1 MKSNK
6 CGRLIALFMLTLVL
20 AVAFTVTASAT
31 TTDVLD
37 IDAISHDGECGN
49 VSISWDEVSDADYYI
64 VYLDGIHVAY
74 TYKTSYSFTD
84 FVVGE
89 NHTFRVVARKGNQV
103 SADGEIVVSATHNYT
118 SVVTLP
124 DCVNGGYTTYTCDC
138 DYTYVGDNVDPLG
151 HTWIDATCITLK
163 TCSVCSATEGNL
175 DTDNHAQAPVW
186 TVRDNYAHQSDY
198 PCCGESRVG
207 INVHTWENG
216 KCTVCDWDCVHFG
229 GEANCLEAAVCENCG
244 EHYGSKNPTNHTSNK
259 DVWSATETHHSS
271 VYECC
276 GADKVA
282 SEPHNWVGGTCD
294 VCGYAC
300 THTNTH
306 WNTTKLEH
314 SSVCDECG
322 ETLSTNPHGWTDGV
336 CSTCSYACVHESTD
350 DGDCTTA
357 VNCSICGKETTPAG
371 VHTPEADDGDCT
383 TEVKCLYCGTVTTPA
398 KNHTP
403 EADDGNCTTAVKCT
417 QCGTITTPAKN
428 HTPEADDGDCTT
440 AVNCTVCGTVTTPA
454 QADHTPETDDGDCT
468 TAVNC
473 TVCGKEVTPAKNHTP
488 AADDNDCTTAVN
500 CTVCGKEVIP
510 AKPHTPE
517 ADDNDCT
524 TALNCTVCGKVVT
537 PAKNHTPEADDGDCT
552 TAVNCTVCGKVI
564 TPANS
569 HTPEEDDGDCTT
581 AVNCTVCG
589 TVVEPARAA
598 HSGGNATCSTLA
610 SCEVCGTKYGS
621 LLSNNH
627 EQTAEWHKDADSH
640 YSIYNC
646 CGKYYQ
652 SEAPHDWKNGVCDT
666 EGCGYAC
673 QHPDMTSVNT
683 ATTHTYTCG
692 ICDYSV
698 TEGHSLNDTV
708 IEPTC
713 TTGGYTTHKCECG
726 YEYTDSKTEAT
737 GHDWSGLDGV
747 CATCS
752 AKCSHPEE
760 RAVEGKEPT
769 CNEGGYTGYHHC
781 DACGADYDKEELE
794 ALPHNYGFD
803 AFSISPNPNADTTE
817 PGTKIYL
824 KYSCTNEGCHDEKL
838 SIPVG
843 VKLNDSQKQL
853 TLKVIVVVLALIVVF
868 WAWRA
873 LKAPATT
880 TPWWRRRR

>member
-49 VSISWDEVSDADYYI
+49 VSISWNEVSDADYYI

-89 NHTFRVVARKGNQV
+89 SHTFRVVARKGNQV

-151 HTWIDATCITLK
+151 HAPEADDGDCTTEIKCTRCGTVTTPAKPHAPEADDGDCTTEIKCADCGTVTTPAKPHTPEADDGDCTTEIKCADCGTVTTPASSGHIWIDATCITLK
-163 TCSVCSATEGNL
+163 TCSVCSTTEGNL
-175 DTDNHAQAPVW
+175 NTDNHAQDPVW
-186 TVRDNYAHQSDY
+186 TIKDSQGHESKY
-198 PCCGESRVG
+198 PCCGETRISASP
-207 INVHTWENG
+207 HDWE
-216 KCTVCDWDCVHFG
+216 
-229 GEANCLEAAVCENCG
+229 
-244 EHYGSKNPTNHTSNK
+244 
-259 DVWSATETHHSS
+259 
-271 VYECC
+271 
-276 GADKVA
+276 
-282 SEPHNWVGGTCD
+282 
-294 VCGYAC
+294 
-300 THTNTH
+300 
-306 WNTTKLEH
+306 
-314 SSVCDECG
+314 
-322 ETLSTNPHGWTDGV
+322 DGV
-336 CSTCSYACVHESTD
+336 CTTCNYACVHESTD

-371 VHTPEADDGDCT
+371 VHIPEADDGDCT
-383 TEVKCLYCGTVTTPA
+383 TEVKCLSCGTVTTPA
-398 KNHTP
+398 QADHTPEDDDGDCTTARDCTVCGKEVIPAKPHTP
-403 EADDGNCTTAVKCT
+403 EADDGDCTTAINCT
-417 QCGTITTPAKN
+417 VCGTVTTPAQAD

-440 AVNCTVCGTVTTPA
+440 AVNCTVCG
-454 QADHTPETDDGDCT
+454 
-468 TAVNC
+468 
-473 TVCGKEVTPAKNHTP
+473 KELTPAKNHTP
-488 AADDNDCTTAVN
+488 ATDDNDCTTAVN

-517 ADDNDCT
+517 ADDNECT
-524 TALNCTVCGKVVT
+524 TALNCTVCGKEIT

-552 TAVNCTVCGKVI
+552 TAVNCTVCGKVV
-564 TPANS
+564 TPANN

-621 LLSNNH
+621 FLSNNH

-652 SEAPHDWKNGVCDT
+652 SETPHNWKNGVCDT

-673 QHPDMTSVNT
+673 QHPDMTYVNT

-698 TEGHSLNDTV
+698 TEGHSFNDTV

-760 RAVEGKEPT
+760 RAIEGKEPT

-824 KYSCTNEGCHDEKL
+824 KYACTNEDCHDEKF